1 MGFGM
6 GFGIGMGLWQMG
18 WDDGIWDGIW
28 DGMGVGI
35 LPFPLIWVAS
45 IHCAI
50 QISRHPV
57 VVYHHSTRLDEL
69 VRMVVFPFLYDH
81 WMPS

>member
-18 WDDGIWDGIW
+18 WNDGIW

-57 VVYHHSTRLDEL
+57 VVEG
-69 VRMVVFPFLYDH
+69 
-81 WMPS
+81 